1 MKKTALI
8 LFALFSTMTLL
19 ADDHPATYPF
29 VVKFNSFGTGV
40 SSDKPLLTYI
50 AAFKKKYKI
59 KKITYM
65 RIGPMGREG
74 EYHMAFPLK
83 EMTKTQAAVFMREVK
98 KAAAKIKD
106 KGSVETDTNYDPELG
121 SRPSNTKIEKIMI

>member
-1 MKKTALI
+1 MKKTVLI

-19 ADDHPATYPF
+19 ADDHPTTYPF

-40 SSDKPLLTYI
+40 SSDKPLLAYI
-50 AAFKKKYKI
+50 ATFKKKYKI
-59 KKITYM
+59 KNITYM

-98 KAAAKIKD
+98 KVVAKIKD
-106 KGSVETDTNYDPELG
+106 KGSVDTEVNYDAG
-121 SRPSNTKIEKIMI
+121 SETEKMEKKMI

>member
-1 MKKTALI
+1 MTI
-8 LFALFSTMTLL
+8 LAS
-19 ADDHPATYPF
+19 DNNCNYPF

-74 EYHMAFPLK
+74 EYHMAFPLN
-83 EMTKTQAAVFMREVK
+83 EMKIFLGKVFR
-98 KAAAKIKD
+98 
-106 KGSVETDTNYDPELG
+106 
-121 SRPSNTKIEKIMI
+121 

>member
-8 LFALFSTMTLL
+8 LFALFSTIPLL
-19 ADDHPATYPF
+19 ANDHPTIYPF

-40 SSDKPLLTYI
+40 SSDKPLMTYI
-50 AAFKKKYKI
+50 ASFKKKYKI

-74 EYHMAFPLK
+74 EYYMAFPFN
-83 EMTKTQAAVFMREVK
+83 EMTKAQANVFMREVK
-98 KAAAKIKD
+98 KLVAKIKD
-106 KGSVETDTNYDPELG
+106 RGSVDTEEHYDGGQDSSKTEK
-121 SRPSNTKIEKIMI
+121 KII

>member
-1 MKKTALI
+1 MKKSALL
-8 LFALFSTMTLL
+8 LFALFSAMTIFAL
-19 ADDHPATYPF
+19 DHNGKYPF

-40 SSDKPLLTYI
+40 SSDKPLLIYI

-74 EYHMAFPLK
+74 EYYMAFPLK
-83 EMTKTQAAVFMREVK
+83 EMNKAQAAIFIRDVK
-98 KAAAKIKD
+98 NVAVKIKD
-106 KGSVETDTNYDPELG
+106 KGSVDTEINYEAGADSSKPEK
-121 SRPSNTKIEKIMI
+121 KII

>member
-8 LFALFSTMTLL
+8 LFALFSTITLL
-19 ADDHPATYPF
+19 ANDHPTSYPF

-40 SSDKPLLTYI
+40 SSDKPLLSYI

-83 EMTKTQAAVFMREVK
+83 EMTKAQSAVFVREVK
-98 KAAAKIKD
+98 KVVAKIKD
-106 KGSVETDTNYDPELG
+106 KGSVDTEVNYDAG
-121 SRPSNTKIEKIMI
+121 SESAKMEKKMI